1 MSFSNETQQ
10 KINQFA
16 KEQSQL
22 YLEEAEMTYLEK
34 LRRNTNKTKNKIGA
48 KLARFKGSS
57 AQGID
62 AQNDMI
68 LYMSDYM
75 NDLMSKGMT
84 EQDAFKKAKE
94 ELAAPG
100 VSDIRTDIRERYCQ
114 YYENRDPRDYEAIG
128 LLHGGFTIIGL
139 AIGAVIGYSVGGGW
153 HTFLD
158 GGWVDTV
165 IGSIA
170 GVMIGEGIALIC
182 NAIIEMIKRK

>member
-1 MSFSNETQQ
+1 MKHSK

-16 KEQSQL
+16 KEQSQI

-34 LRRNTNKTKNKIGA
+34 LRRKTTKTKHKIGA

-57 AQGID
+57 SQAID

-75 NDLMSKGMT
+75 NDLMSKGLT
-84 EQDAFKKAKE
+84 EQEAYEKAKV
-94 ELAAPG
+94 ELAASG
-100 VSDIRTDIRERYCQ
+100 VSDIHTDLHERYRQ
-114 YYENRDPRDYEAIG
+114 YYENRDPRDYEVIG

-139 AIGAVIGYSVGGGW
+139 AIGAIVGYSVSGGW

-158 GGWVDTV
+158 GGWIDTV
-165 IGSIA
+165 IGCVA
-170 GVMIGEGIALIC
+170 GVVIGEGIALIC
-182 NAIIEMIKRK
+182 NAIIEAFKRR